1 MQSESTAQQ
10 APGQASGQQGWS
22 GGGQQGAFGQTA
34 SPGLQ
39 NAIADL
45 DRLGTIAEWTKT
57 RASQRG
63 NQRVAQICEDCV
75 DLGELQKRLI
85 LRGSPV
91 AHSVAQV
98 FQQSVMDN
106 LQALQQHAHESEVQ
120 ELIQQAQQ
128 VRNSLQQGLT
138 AVPTTSTGQS
148 GASAQSPPTY

>member
-1 MQSESTAQQ
+1 MQSGSPTQQ
-10 APGQASGQQGWS
+10 MPGQQGWS
-22 GGGQQGAFGQTA
+22 SSGYEGAFGQTA
-34 SPGLQ
+34 PPGLKS
-39 NAIADL
+39 AIADL
-45 DRLGTIAEWTKT
+45 DRLETIAEWTKS

-63 NQRVAQICEDCV
+63 NQRVAQICEECV

-106 LQALQQHAHESEVQ
+106 LPALQQHAHESEVQ

-138 AVPTTSTGQS
+138 SVPPTSTGQF
-148 GASAQSPPTY
+148 GASAPSQPTY